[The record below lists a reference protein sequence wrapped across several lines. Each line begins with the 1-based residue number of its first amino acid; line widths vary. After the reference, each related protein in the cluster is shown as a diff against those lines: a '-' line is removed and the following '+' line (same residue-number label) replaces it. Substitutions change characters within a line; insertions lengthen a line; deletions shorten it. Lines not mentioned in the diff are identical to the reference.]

1 MSRGAI
7 PSSTATII
15 TAAATT
21 IVRITIRAI
30 VLRVR
35 PTTETGPATPE
46 TVRAIREM
54 ATDLAIPAT
63 AIDRATPVT
72 GGIDPAR
79 LAMGATV
86 PGIGRGA
93 EITIRAIAPVI
104 NPVAAIIGRAEAAT
118 SPRHAPQTRP
128 IADTASPNQVTS
140 REPSTATT
148 RAGLP
153 VSRVS
158 ADSRA

>member
-79 LAMGATV
+79 LAMGETGRAMGATV

-118 SPRHAPQTRP
+118 SPRHALQTRP
-128 IADTASPNQVTS
+128 IADTASP
-140 REPSTATT
+140 
-148 RAGLP
+148 
-153 VSRVS
+153 
-158 ADSRA
+158 

>member
-79 LAMGATV
+79 LAMGETGRAMGATV
-86 PGIGRGA
+86 PVIG
-93 EITIRAIAPVI
+93 
-104 NPVAAIIGRAEAAT
+104 PVAAIISRAEAAT
-118 SPRHAPQTRP
+118 SPRHALQTRP